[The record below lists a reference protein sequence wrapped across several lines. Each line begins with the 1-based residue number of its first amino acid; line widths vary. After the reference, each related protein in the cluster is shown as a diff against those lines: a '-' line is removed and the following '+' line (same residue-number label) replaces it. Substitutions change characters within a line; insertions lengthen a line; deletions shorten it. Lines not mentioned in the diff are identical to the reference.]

1 MVIKKTYQKSIKVA
15 IIAAFVSLLAVIL
28 AMWGI
33 AGQKRVVLVQKAQL
47 QKLTA
52 DLTNLDQILLDEKSY
67 AGMIQSVTAT
77 LPKEYSDVAGA
88 ISAIEATAKTNNLPT
103 DLAIDENPKP
113 EAGDLKSLTIAIKTS
128 GSYVDISKFVSGIAT
143 LPYHTRVDA
152 LAFDGAGGKV
162 TATVTIRL
170 FMQ

>member
-1 MVIKKTYQKSIKVA
+1 MVIKKTYQKSVKVA

-33 AGQKRVVLVQKAQL
+33 AQQKRFILTQKAQL
-47 QKLTA
+47 QKLTG
-52 DLTNLDQILLDEKSY
+52 DLTHLDNVLSDEKLY
-67 AGMIQSVTAT
+67 AGEISRVTAT
-77 LPKEYSDVAGA
+77 LPKEYSEVAGA
-88 ISAIEATAKTNNLPT
+88 ISAIEITAKTNNLPT
-103 DLAIDENPKP
+103 DLAIDEKPKP

-128 GSYVDISKFVSGIAT
+128 GSYGDISKFVSGVAT

-152 LAFDGAGGKV
+152 LAFDATGGKL